1 MLNTRTPRVQ
11 ITLKPATR
19 AIFSRLSAAQDRPEA
34 TLIAE
39 FLDETA
45 PALQNVVAVVERAKN
60 IVSMVGQQE
69 RERYAV
75 AESQLLEIMN
85 DSLANL
91 DKADTVI
98 SQLSLDLG
106 KTRSASPSP
115 GEQAGFPRLRSSGKR
130 QPDPT
135 GTNRGV
141 NMRKK
146 STGTR
151 STK

>member
-1 MLNTRTPRVQ
+1 MLNSRTPRVQ

-19 AIFSRLSAAQDRPEA
+19 AIFSRLSAAQERPEA
-34 TLIAE
+34 TIIAE

-60 IVSMVGQQE
+60 IVSKVGQQE
-69 RERYAV
+69 RERYAI
-75 AESQLLEIMN
+75 AESQLLQIMHE
-85 DSLANL
+85 SQAKLHA
-91 DKADTVI
+91 ADAVI
-98 SQLSLDLG
+98 GQLSFDLG
-106 KTRSASPSP
+106 KSKSAARAPVADALAP
-115 GEQAGFPRLRSSGKR
+115 HPATGKR

-141 NMRKK
+141 NTRKK

>member
-1 MLNTRTPRVQ
+1 MLTTRTPRVQ

-34 TLIAE
+34 TIIAE
-39 FLDETA
+39 FLDEAA

-60 IVSMVGQQE
+60 IVVKVGQQE

-91 DKADTVI
+91 QQADTVI
-98 SQLSLDLG
+98 AQLSLDLG
-106 KTRSASPSP
+106 KSKSASRAPVARASAP
-115 GEQAGFPRLRSSGKR
+115 HPVTGTR

-141 NMRKK
+141 NTIKK
-146 STGTR
+146 STGIR

>member
-1 MLNTRTPRVQ
+1 MLNARTPRVQ

-19 AIFSRLSAAQDRPEA
+19 AIFSRLSVAQERPEA
-34 TLIAE
+34 TIIAE

-60 IVSMVGQQE
+60 IVSRVGQQE
-69 RERYAV
+69 RERFAV
-75 AESQLLEIMN
+75 AESQLLQLMHESQAKLHAA
-85 DSLANL
+85 DS
-91 DKADTVI
+91 VI
-98 SQLSLDLG
+98 GQLSFDLG
-106 KTRSASPSP
+106 KINIAPREPEADALAPP
-115 GEQAGFPRLRSSGKR
+115 QAPVER

-141 NMRKK
+141 NMKRKG
-146 STGTR
+146 TGAR